1 MNRPGTTVAALFLLL
16 VSLCPAEPFVHKLR
30 VGGDGDYPPYSFLD
44 AQGKPVG
51 VSVDLFR
58 AVASAMGLQ
67 DDIALGPWAEV
78 RPQIEHGQ
86 LDVVIGMYRSPER
99 EQSVDFSL
107 PYVIVSHAIFV
118 RRGSSIQSLADLEGR
133 TVLIQTGDIMDDF
146 AGRSVVAREFRR
158 FGSQGDVLR
167 ALSEGQGDAA
177 LLPRLQ
183 GVYFCQANRLRNLE
197 AVGPPFEP
205 LDFCFA
211 VRKGDET
218 LASLLNEGLAIVQAD
233 GTYER
238 IRQHWFGVHAAS
250 FWQRREVRY
259 VVYLL
264 LAIIALLAVLLVRDR
279 RMTRRLRRNQRE
291 IAELETRWNL
301 ALEASALGVFDWDIE
316 HDRVIYS
323 DQYCRLLG
331 RESGSLD
338 GPISG
343 WQTRVHPDDLAVPR
357 QRLDAH
363 LRGETEH
370 YEGEYR
376 MRVADGSYRWF
387 FARGQVIERAAN
399 GSPRRHLGV
408 LSDVT
413 ERKRME
419 LEVQHA
425 KDLLEQRVRER
436 TAELAERVAETQ
448 QINRAMINVL
458 EDLQG
463 TNRKLERVSAAL
475 ADSNRELEAFA
486 HSVSHDLRAPLR
498 AIDGFTG
505 IVVEEYGSRLDDEGR
520 RLLQVVRD
528 NARRMGQLIGDLL
541 AFSRLGRQPLVKS
554 EVPMTEVVGELVGDQ
569 TRSTGD
575 TVEFTVAELP
585 SAHGDLSMLRQV
597 FANLLDNAV
606 KYSQPKPR
614 PRIVVGG
621 AREPGWVHYW
631 VADNGIGFE
640 QKYAEKIFAVFERL
654 HPPDRFA
661 GTGVGL
667 SLAQRIV
674 QRHGG
679 NIWAEGEPDRGAT
692 FHLRLP
698 DTGTAQPPSR
708 EWPRE
713 A

>member
-1 MNRPGTTVAALFLLL
+1 MTRAANRIAALFLLL
-16 VSLCPAEPFVHKLR
+16 GTLCPAEPFVHNLR
-30 VGGDGDYPPYSFLD
+30 LGGDIDYPPYSFLD

-51 VSVDLFR
+51 FSVDLFR
-58 AVASAMGLQ
+58 AVSSAMGLEGE
-67 DDIALGPWAEV
+67 IALRPWAEV
-78 RPQIEHGQ
+78 RPRIEQGQ

-118 RRGSSIQSLADLEGR
+118 RRGSSIRRLADLEGR
-133 TVLIQTGDIMDDF
+133 TVLVQKGDIMDDF
-146 AGRSVVAREFRR
+146 AGRSVIAGKFLH

-183 GVYFCQANRLRNLE
+183 GLYFCQANRLRNLV

-238 IRQHWFGVHAAS
+238 IRQKWFGVQSAS

-264 LAIIALLAVLLVRDR
+264 LAIIALLGLLLVRDQRMKR
-279 RMTRRLRRNQRE
+279 RMRHSQRE
-291 IAELETRWNL
+291 IAEHETRWNL
-301 ALEASALGVFDWDIE
+301 ALEASALGVFDWNVE
-316 HDRVIYS
+316 RDRVIYS

-331 RESGSLD
+331 HKPGSLD
-338 GPISG
+338 GSIAG
-343 WQTRVHPDDLAVPR
+343 WKGRVHPDDLPVPQ
-357 QRLDAH
+357 QRLEAH
-363 LRGETEH
+363 LRGETEY

-387 FARGQVIERAAN
+387 FARGRVLERAGD

-413 ERKRME
+413 ERKHME

-436 TAELAERVAETQ
+436 TAELAERVAETE

-498 AIDGFTG
+498 AIDGFAG
-505 IVVEEYGSRLDDEGR
+505 IVEEEYGKFLDDEGR
-520 RLLQVVRD
+520 RLLHVVRD

-541 AFSRLGRQPLVKS
+541 AFSRLGRQPLVKA
-554 EVPMTEVVGELVGDQ
+554 EVPMAELVAELVTEQ
-569 TRSTGD
+569 TRSTDGK
-575 TVEFTVAELP
+575 VEFVVTELP
-585 SAHGDLSMLRQV
+585 PACGDLGMLRQV

-606 KYSQPKPR
+606 KYSLPKPR

-621 AREPGWVHYW
+621 TREPEGLHYW

-640 QKYAEKIFAVFERL
+640 PKYAEKIFAVFERL
-654 HPPDRFA
+654 HPPDRFV

-667 SLAQRIV
+667 SLVQRIV
-674 QRHGG
+674 LRHGG
-679 NIWAEGEPDRGAT
+679 NIWAESEPDRGAT
-692 FHLRLP
+692 FHIRLP
-698 DTGTAQPPSR
+698 IRNSGAAPP
-708 EWPRE
+708 
-713 A
+713 